1 MLNAGVEGLGRRVLR
16 EPEDIAAPDT
26 SQPPG
31 PGDQQEAQ
39 GPHAAQDVAVRALAG
54 AAPGSGDGVE
64 LEAAGDVVGQDAEL
78 LPGAVGAVVA
88 GGDDIEGELALE
100 FGDGLL
106 LRAPVL
112 RQNSVRRQVID
123 LAGLMSPWRTWPCA
137 TSSPSTRT
145 RCPGRRCAG
154 ATDSSGSR
162 CRGCGRAGG
171 RLSSSCHPT
180 PSCGGSGAASAST
193 GPSSPPG
200 PSRAALPSMLRSRL
214 SSHRWLRPIRCGAPR
229 EFTGNAS

>member
-16 EPEDIAAPDT
+16 EAEDVATPDAGQAA
-26 SQPPG
+26 G

-39 GPHAAQDVAVRALAG
+39 RPHAARDVGVGALAG
-54 AAPGSGDGVE
+54 PAARGGDGVE

-137 TSSPSTRT
+137 
-145 RCPGRRCAG
+145 
-154 ATDSSGSR
+154 
-162 CRGCGRAGG
+162 
-171 RLSSSCHPT
+171 
-180 PSCGGSGAASAST
+180 
-193 GPSSPPG
+193 
-200 PSRAALPSMLRSRL
+200 
-214 SSHRWLRPIRCGAPR
+214 
-229 EFTGNAS
+229 